1 MSANAKAPAHNP
13 FDDEAPT
20 TQRQRLP
27 EASERDDECELSA
40 ADLFLQDLDEPDEW
54 LTPEPRPVPRA

>member
-1 MSANAKAPAHNP
+1 MSANAKAPAVSP

-27 EASERDDECELSA
+27 EEGERDDECELSA
-40 ADLFLQDLDEPDEW
+40 ADLFLADLDEPDEW
-54 LTPEPRPVPRA
+54 LTPEPRRVPNA